1 MVYSSKTERKEKE
14 KLTKTIPEE
23 SQTLDL
29 LEKDFIFNML
39 KKPKNIM
46 ESKLK
51 TIKRVVFKQVRDIIK
66 R

>member
-1 MVYSSKTERKEKE
+1 MVYSSKNERKEKE